1 MAEFFVLVEDMSW
14 FDSHC
19 HLQIFL
25 QREELE
31 SVLQKAEAHGIQK
44 MLTVGTDPDDWGE
57 YQKLAQAYP
66 GKIIYSAGLH
76 PGYVDANWEL
86 KLSGLMNF
94 WQSQIM
100 PSALGEIGL
109 DYFRLSKDQKKAQ
122 ETIRWQKKAF
132 REQLH
137 WARELDCPVII
148 HSRSAFDDCVDEID
162 NSGINWARVVFHC
175 FTEGTDEIQKIIERG
190 GRASFTGIITFP
202 KNEKLLEAVKLQGLE
217 KLMIETDS
225 PYLAPV
231 PYRGQRNEPAN
242 LVVIGEFLSV
252 LFDKKIADIES
263 IISEN
268 TESFFTK

>member
-1 MAEFFVLVEDMSW
+1 
-14 FDSHC
+14 
-19 HLQIFL
+19 
-25 QREELE
+25 
-31 SVLQKAEAHGIQK
+31 
-44 MLTVGTDPDDWGE
+44 
-57 YQKLAQAYP
+57 
-66 GKIIYSAGLH
+66 
-76 PGYVDANWEL
+76 
-86 KLSGLMNF
+86 MNF

-109 DYFRLSKDQKKAQ
+109 DYFRLSKDRKKAQ